1 MKAELIC
8 ELVGKEQLQGVGE
21 LVTETGGTCQRS
33 VTDLDKEDG
42 TMVRIDSRRPRMV
55 CLAVWFIS
63 GLQEP
68 TLCLVHSQSSINTV
82 G

>member
-1 MKAELIC
+1 MWANWSRKQAALVSGQSLI
-8 ELVGKEQLQGVGE
+8 LI
-21 LVTETGGTCQRS
+21 
-33 VTDLDKEDG
+33 TDLDKEDG